1 MSSPKEKKVFIKYL
15 TALEFELVR
24 KTKHSELWKHIAK
37 SISFQL
43 SGSPSSHNWIH
54 DAKRQ
59 FQKLIS
65 SNFDKDELQ
74 NLLEPFIKKQKV
86 RFNKQGKIRV
96 LRISG
101 DLETNILRDLLTDDM
116 SVHQELQEFYD
127 GIDGTEELD
136 DLNEKIKDMQ
146 FKVSKKDKR
155 KTKIED

>member
-1 MSSPKEKKVFIKYL
+1 MSNPKEKKVFIKYL

-65 SNFDKDELQ
+65 SNFDKEHSGLIYG
-74 NLLEPFIKKQKV
+74 N
-86 RFNKQGKIRV
+86 GKY
-96 LRISG
+96 
-101 DLETNILRDLLTDDM
+101 DYILR
-116 SVHQELQEFYD
+116 F
-127 GIDGTEELD
+127 
-136 DLNEKIKDMQ
+136 
-146 FKVSKKDKR
+146 
-155 KTKIED
+155 

>member
-24 KTKHSELWKHIAK
+24 KTKHSELWKHFAK

-86 RFNKQGKIRV
+86 RFNKQGQLRLLRV
-96 LRISG
+96 EG
-101 DLETNILRDLLTDDM
+101 DLETEMLRDLLIEEIPVSNEDDFEF
-116 SVHQELQEFYD
+116 SDEL
-127 GIDGTEELD
+127 
-136 DLNEKIKDMQ
+136 
-146 FKVSKKDKR
+146 
-155 KTKIED
+155 KTKIKKVIAKPKNEN

>member
-1 MSSPKEKKVFIKYL
+1 MSHPKEKKVFIKYL

-65 SNFDKDELQ
+65 SNFDKVHSGLTYG
-74 NLLEPFIKKQKV
+74 N
-86 RFNKQGKIRV
+86 GKY
-96 LRISG
+96 
-101 DLETNILRDLLTDDM
+101 DYILR
-116 SVHQELQEFYD
+116 F
-127 GIDGTEELD
+127 
-136 DLNEKIKDMQ
+136 
-146 FKVSKKDKR
+146 
-155 KTKIED
+155 